1 RNPAPDTKASARR
14 QRTSAFGAGG
24 ARLAVVTGRRP
35 VLRRWA
41 PRNAMDRFHRLAF
54 EGAFDRA
61 FEGAFDGTIVPR
73 VRLWLVGLQLVPF
86 WIGRIWMVCAHGNL
100 IPEIVGEFAPQ
111 RMLNLTRSW
120 KSAETRL
127 QSAGRQDDSARNG
140 LCV

>member
-1 RNPAPDTKASARR
+1 
-14 QRTSAFGAGG
+14 
-24 ARLAVVTGRRP
+24 LAVVTGRRP

-41 PRNAMDRFHRLAF
+41 PRNAMDRFHRRSHSLGIRFGPAKIAGEALKKLFHLLAF

-100 IPEIVGEFAPQ
+100 IADIVGEFAP
-111 RMLNLTRSW
+111 
-120 KSAETRL
+120 
-127 QSAGRQDDSARNG
+127 
-140 LCV
+140 